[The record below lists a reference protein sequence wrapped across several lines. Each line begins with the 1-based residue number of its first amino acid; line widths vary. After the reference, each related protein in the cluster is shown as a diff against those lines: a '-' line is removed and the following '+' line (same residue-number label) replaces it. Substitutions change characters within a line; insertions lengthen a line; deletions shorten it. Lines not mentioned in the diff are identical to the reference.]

1 MPFARHAAA
10 LRLSATLACAVLAAA
25 PALAAGPLTIATR
38 MMVEKRVAA
47 ADGTTRTQLVPA
59 VRAMPGARITVVLAY
74 RNTGAQPIGNVVLA
88 NPVPRNIAYR
98 AVAPGSPAP
107 ELSVDGKTFG
117 PLAALTVAGP
127 QGPRAATLDDVT
139 HVRWRLSS
147 PIPAGQGGELA
158 FQAVLK

>member
-1 MPFARHAAA
+1 MSIARHPASILPAAM
-10 LRLSATLACAVLAAA
+10 LCAVLATA
-25 PALAAGPLTIATR
+25 PAVAAGPLSITTR

-88 NPVPRNIAYR
+88 NPVPSNIAYR
-98 AVAPGSPAP
+98 GPAPDSPAP

-117 PLAALTVAGP
+117 PLAALTVATP
-127 QGPRAATLDDVT
+127 QGSRAATPDDVT

-147 PIPAGQGGELA
+147 PIPAGQGGERA

>member
-1 MPFARHAAA
+1 MSFPRIAAA
-10 LRLSATLACAVLAAA
+10 FALTGAVAAAA

-38 MMVEKRVAA
+38 MMVEKRIAA
-47 ADGTTRTQLVPA
+47 ADGTTRIQMVPA
-59 VRAMPGARITVVLAY
+59 VKAVPGARITVVLAY

-98 AVAPGSPAP
+98 NPAPGSAAP
-107 ELSVDGKTFG
+107 ELSVDGSTYG
-117 PLAALTVAGP
+117 PLSALTVAGP
-127 QGPRAATLDDVT
+127 QGRRPATLDDVT

-147 PIPAGQGGELA
+147 PIAAGQGGELA